1 MAITEVTRKTIE
13 KCTLSLFQ
21 RDFAFL
27 SRGSDVQCRGQTPGG
42 CVSAC
47 VFANI
52 RGKLMLSQ
60 NVTNL
65 SALFSSSKN
74 QVIKSCHLR
83 MSDHIG
89 GATLEL
95 LALIASLRITSLAI
109 TMSSGT
115 SKGGNHSLM

>member
-1 MAITEVTRKTIE
+1 
-13 KCTLSLFQ
+13 
-21 RDFAFL
+21 
-27 SRGSDVQCRGQTPGG
+27 
-42 CVSAC
+42 
-47 VFANI
+47 
-52 RGKLMLSQ
+52 MLSQ

-95 LALIASLRITSLAI
+95 LALIAYNVISDHNVFWNFQRRKSLLDVTSCIMMYIHLP
-109 TMSSGT
+109 
-115 SKGGNHSLM
+115 